1 MIFLKDTLHLLKGY
15 TMNEFMNRNSDY
27 VLSLALALIISIAI
41 LTLVRVNDA
50 HTENMAAQ
58 GYVEKPLE
66 GTARTVWT
74 KTDEKH

>member
-1 MIFLKDTLHLLKGY
+1 
-15 TMNEFMNRNSDY
+15 MNEFMNRNSDY
-27 VLSLALALIISIAI
+27 VLSLVLALIISIAV

-58 GYVEKPLE
+58 GYEQKALE
-66 GTARTVWT
+66 GTAKTVWV